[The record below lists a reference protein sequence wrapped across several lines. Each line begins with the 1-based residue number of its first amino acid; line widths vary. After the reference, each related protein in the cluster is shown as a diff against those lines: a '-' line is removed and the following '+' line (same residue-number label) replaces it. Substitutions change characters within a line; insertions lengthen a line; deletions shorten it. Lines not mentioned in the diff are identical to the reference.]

1 MGTHDRNT
9 KPDFCLLLLFG
20 RPEIKEKKST
30 IAGQAADRSFLRGH
44 VHSLPDDRGLLA
56 QTRHSRAIERTSME
70 TGTVKFFNNQKGYG
84 FISPDKGGNDVFV
97 HISALERAGLSSLSE
112 GQKVSYDSQQDP
124 RTGKPA
130 VRTIATA

>member
-1 MGTHDRNT
+1 
-9 KPDFCLLLLFG
+9 
-20 RPEIKEKKST
+20 
-30 IAGQAADRSFLRGH
+30 
-44 VHSLPDDRGLLA
+44 
-56 QTRHSRAIERTSME
+56 ME

-112 GQKVSYDSQQDP
+112 GQKVTYDIQQDP

-130 VRTIATA
+130 ATIIAWAAQPGGLCILFRARLSDTVHVLSAPEQAVYLTLTSAITGLPLSIMGLSSAVSNTPTAPESS